1 MGCCHYIS
9 THQNEL
15 LNLDKEIERQ
25 RLHELKYANNNNN
38 NNAFNH
44 NSLSD
49 FFASD
54 SKRVLM
60 HNTSITSKND
70 FKHVNSRLSYESF
83 DHGDIIPLTIASSL
97 FNEINHLRT
106 CPTDFATKVQHYA
119 DMIQYNNTQGW
130 FINVN
135 ERQILLNQNKDYF
148 INAVE
153 YLHSIQPMH
162 ALMFDND
169 LTIPLHSNNCTSC
182 SSSDIET
189 QIELIKQRN
198 VNKYKECYIIT
209 DKNVSNVEFVAVY
222 NYVDLCNNNNNDN
235 NNNNNNILR
244 KRNMLLNRTIHNV
257 GISVCKIDAVNGVY
271 CYIIIF
277 GIEHNNSN
285 DTL

>member
-9 THQNEL
+9 PQQNEL

-38 NNAFNH
+38 NAFNH

-60 HNTSITSKND
+60 HNPSSITSKND

-162 ALMFDND
+162 ALTFDND
-169 LTIPLHSNNCTSC
+169 LTIPLHSNSINSG
-182 SSSDIET
+182 SSSNDIET

-222 NYVDLCNNNNNDN
+222 NYVDLCNNNDD
-235 NNNNNNILR
+235 NNNILR
-244 KRNMLLNRTIHNV
+244 KRNMLLNKTIHNV

-277 GIEHNNSN
+277 GIEHNSNSN
-285 DTL
+285 DAL

>member
-1 MGCCHYIS
+1 MGCCHYILP
-9 THQNEL
+9 HQNEL
-15 LNLDKEIERQ
+15 LNLDKEIE
-25 RLHELKYANNNNN
+25 HNNNN
-38 NNAFNH
+38 NNAFIH

-54 SKRVLM
+54 SKRVLKQ
-60 HNTSITSKND
+60 NPSITSKND
-70 FKHVNSRLSYESF
+70 FKHLNSRLSYESF
-83 DHGDIIPLTIASSL
+83 EHGDIIPLTIASSL

-106 CPTDFATKVQHYA
+106 CPTDFATKVQHYV

-135 ERQILLNQNKDYF
+135 ESTILLNQNKDYF
-148 INAVE
+148 INAVK

-169 LTIPLHSNNCTSC
+169 LTIPLHSINSSSNSNS

-222 NYVDLCNNNNNDN
+222 NYVDLCNDNNNNSNNNDN
-235 NNNNNNILR
+235 LR
-244 KRNMLLNRTIHNV
+244 KRSMLLNRTIHNV

-277 GIEHNNSN
+277 GIEHNNNNNNN
-285 DTL
+285 DEL

>member
-9 THQNEL
+9 PQQNEL

-38 NNAFNH
+38 AFNH

-60 HNTSITSKND
+60 HNPSITSKND

-162 ALMFDND
+162 ALTFDND
-169 LTIPLHSNNCTSC
+169 LTIPLHSNSINSG
-182 SSSDIET
+182 SSSNDIET

-198 VNKYKECYIIT
+198 VNKYKECYIII

-222 NYVDLCNNNNNDN
+222 NYVDLCNNNGD
-235 NNNNNNILR
+235 NNNILR

-257 GISVCKIDAVNGVY
+257 GISVCKIDAVSGVY

-277 GIEHNNSN
+277 GIEHNNNSN
-285 DTL
+285 DAL